1 MYFLTEIS
9 NQVWT
14 SPSPAHTHC
23 EGNENR
29 ETLVVSE
36 LQNVL
41 EAWLMSSEGS
51 HSWPSTQNV
60 LHLEGPPRAVRIA
73 EEAPMAGSLSK
84 AKLDSWCWEQYAVDG
99 GELVRR
105 WRINSLSAC
114 VAMETGVREAI
125 AQAKE
130 PWSMPLTCVDQWP
143 VEKAFSHP
151 GPFSKA
157 CLCLPCAH
165 STPRRFLKRR
175 LHLFVTFGYFAYICN
190 YKGTAIYIVFIF
202 M

>member
-1 MYFLTEIS
+1 
-9 NQVWT
+9 
-14 SPSPAHTHC
+14 
-23 EGNENR
+23 
-29 ETLVVSE
+29 
-36 LQNVL
+36 
-41 EAWLMSSEGS
+41 
-51 HSWPSTQNV
+51 
-60 LHLEGPPRAVRIA
+60 
-73 EEAPMAGSLSK
+73 
-84 AKLDSWCWEQYAVDG
+84 
-99 GELVRR
+99 
-105 WRINSLSAC
+105 
-114 VAMETGVREAI
+114 METGVREAI

-165 STPRRFLKRR
+165 LTPRRFLKRR

-202 M
+202 MQYSEIKFLFPICGFWLVSCLTLLWREVVLILRTRNLCKVLLCFPGGGGFRRSGTLVMEIWLDEAAHTSNPGIWEAEARGCELKSGLHK